1 VTAWLDVPDPRGCV
15 DVRLKVDRA
24 GSLPHSNQADV
35 AKPFGFTPP
44 FNVALSIV
52 IDVAAF
58 VVTAGATAAAVVLKL
73 AIEPFDVPAELEAAA
88 RK

>member
-1 VTAWLDVPDPRGCV
+1 VDELLKLDRVGLV
-15 DVRLKVDRA
+15 
-24 GSLPHSNQADV
+24 PHSNQAVV

-44 FNVALSIV
+44 FNVALSFV

-58 VVTAGATAAAVVLKL
+58 VDTVGATAAAVVLKL
-73 AIEPFDVPAELEAAA
+73 AIEPLDVPAELEAAA

>member
-1 VTAWLDVPDPRGCV
+1 MPVPEPTGCPGV
-15 DVRLKVDRA
+15 VLNAAKLGLV
-24 GSLPHSNQADV
+24 PHSNQAVV

-58 VVTAGATAAAVVLKL
+58 VVTVGATAAVVVLKL
-73 AIEPFDVPAELEAAA
+73 AMEPLDVPAELEAAA